1 MLHFKLGLWSAADMF
16 LAILSDNLP
25 QSAEFSTGSKGAA
38 LRHKYG
44 FLKNKNNCDSKNFSI
59 FAPSNFLVLNPNK

>member
-25 QSAEFSTGSKGAA
+25 QSAEFSTGSKGDERRCCNRDLYA
-38 LRHKYG
+38 
-44 FLKNKNNCDSKNFSI
+44 CSKD
-59 FAPSNFLVLNPNK
+59 ACEPR